1 MKKYALTDNNYP
13 TPATLFE
20 ADTLQELSYGYE
32 AVELESIRTTGESC
46 SIYTRLPGEDRETAC
61 VEVNGYYLYYTYG
74 GCYYVANA
82 LIHDIIPAGYKF
94 YETVSDFAVFAKS
107 DENYRIIDRIAIKAT
122 PEELET
128 LKKYAAY
135 YGLNC
140 LAACNRVRRPRLV
153 EMADHLRP
161 IYTKYYAPGTKAA
174 KAAAKLAEER
184 LTVYEAEQQATQRRK
199 AAALEEYKKAQ
210 EAARRAEYE
219 RQYAADLKIINAAMK
234 NAAPAGELYAV
245 VKWSENS
252 ALHLISEEHAQSENK
267 PAPRLPLSVLDT
279 ILCGLEANKNN
290 EGGYDKTKIMIYYPG
305 GTYEMR
311 YDIETSPEYQ
321 EHGLLN
327 HVIDHFESCKKY
339 PESIRKEI
347 DFDALEKFIDIIRA
361 ELAPDAE
368 KITPGAAGKL
378 IKNMPDGSKAFKLF
392 KASETVPG
400 VFYAYAGGAIK
411 YRKTPGG
418 KLQTVTYAPG
428 GKLATIA
435 KIILDGGS
443 FAICPA

>member
-1 MKKYALTDNNYP
+1 MKKYALTRHASADP
-13 TPATLFE
+13 VFE
-20 ADTLQELSYGYE
+20 ADTLQDLKTCIELGRLHS
-32 AVELESIRTTGESC
+32 LRTSGKPDNLYTTFNDGESANAP
-46 SIYTRLPGEDRETAC
+46 RFETS
-61 VEVNGYYLYYTYG
+61 GDYLYFTF
-74 GCYYVANA
+74 CAVNYVAA
-82 LIHDIIPAGYKF
+82 AVITETTPAGYIF
-94 YETVSDFAVFAKS
+94 DRLIGDYAVFVKG
-107 DENYRIIDRIAIKAT
+107 DNNYHIIDRVAIKTT
-122 PEELET
+122 PEERET
-128 LKKYAAY
+128 LKKYAY
-135 YGLNC
+135 YGLDS
-140 LAACNRVRRPRLV
+140 LASCNRVRRPRLV

-174 KAAAKLAEER
+174 KAAAKLAKER
-184 LTVYEAEQQATQRRK
+184 LTVYEAEQQAAQQRE
-199 AAALEEYKKAQ
+199 AAALEEYKKTQ

-234 NAAPAGELYAV
+234 NATPAGELYAV

-267 PAPRLPLSVLDT
+267 PAPRLPLSVLDA

-290 EGGYDKTKIMIYYPG
+290 EGGYDKTKIMIYYPE

-311 YDIETSPEYQ
+311 YDIETNPEYQ

-327 HVIDHFESCKKY
+327 HVIDHFEGCKKY

-347 DFDALEKFIDIIRA
+347 DFDGLAKFIDIIRA

-392 KASETVPG
+392 KASESVPG
-400 VFYAYAGGAIK
+400 VFYAYAGGVIK

-418 KLQTVTYAPG
+418 KLQKVTYTPG
-428 GKLATIA
+428 GKLAIIA

>member
-1 MKKYALTDNNYP
+1 MKKYALTDNIYP

-20 ADTLQELSYGYE
+20 ADTLQELAAGFE
-32 AVELESIRTTGESC
+32 AVKLESIRTTGESC
-46 SIYTRLPGEDRETAC
+46 SIYTSLPGVDRETAC
-61 VEVNGYYLYYTYG
+61 AEVNGYYLYYAYDG
-74 GCYYVANA
+74 RPRVDNA
-82 LIHDIIPAGYKF
+82 LIYDTVPAGYTF
-94 YETVSDFAVFAKS
+94 YETVSNYAIFVKS
-107 DENYRIIDRIAIKAT
+107 NENYRVIDHIAIKAT
-122 PEELET
+122 PEEIET
-128 LKKYAAY
+128 LKKYAR

-140 LAACNRVRRPRLV
+140 LASCNRVRRPRLV
-153 EMADHLRP
+153 EMANHLRP

-174 KAAAKLAEER
+174 KAAAKLAKER
-184 LTVYEAEQQATQRRK
+184 LTVYEAEQQATQQRE
-199 AAALEEYKKAQ
+199 AAALEEYEQAQ

-234 NAAPAGELYAV
+234 NATPAGELYAV
-245 VKWSENS
+245 VIWSENS

-267 PAPRLPLSVLDT
+267 PAPRLPLSVLDA

-290 EGGYDKTKIMIYYPG
+290 EGGYDKTKIMIYYPD

-311 YDIETSPEYQ
+311 YDIETNPEYQ

-327 HVIDHFESCKKY
+327 HVIDHFEGCKKY
-339 PESIRKEI
+339 PESIRKNI
-347 DFDALEKFIDIIRA
+347 DFDGLAKFIDIIRA

-378 IKNMPDGSKAFKLF
+378 INNMPDGSKAFKLF

-400 VFYAYAGGAIK
+400 VFYAYAGGDIK

-443 FAICPA
+443 FAICLA